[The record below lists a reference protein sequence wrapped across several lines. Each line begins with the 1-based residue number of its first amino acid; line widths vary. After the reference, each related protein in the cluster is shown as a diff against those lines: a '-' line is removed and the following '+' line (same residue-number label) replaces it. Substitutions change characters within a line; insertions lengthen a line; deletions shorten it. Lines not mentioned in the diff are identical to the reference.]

1 MIDSDLK
8 DVSKW
13 LMQMFLESCSIFRSS
28 NDFDF
33 TLVLVIWFN
42 GKDTLK
48 TVSMNLSLDSDGFWA
63 LSLAYIAS

>member
-8 DVSKW
+8 DMSLW
-13 LMQMFLESCSIFRSS
+13 MQMFLESCSIFRSS

-42 GKDTLK
+42 GKDTFK
-48 TVSMNLSLDSDGFWA
+48 TVSMNLSLDTVGFWA